1 VVDKPFSRLC
11 PLDKGFVGP
20 FAFRQA
26 AAGSKPCYSV
36 IRFDWDGNAWTAS
49 RIGKPFTTVA
59 GECEPTIQRQGERY
73 LITTRG
79 RDPKGRMYISCGG
92 LDYTFQFDWTNAYAP
107 RSLNQ
112 GLDGSL
118 YLATNP
124 NQGWFRNPL
133 MAYPMVGDSFGP
145 GMVIHDQDG
154 VRDDNGDKL
163 PFVDHGLG
171 ANVWL
176 EGRWRHLLFFRVC
189 DLKERTLYGFQQS
202 VVKKVHDGTGPI
214 PKRAS
219 SGLYA
224 VEMEYDRVNFPA
236 FVFAEPGK

>member
-1 VVDKPFSRLC
+1 MPAGQELRRSICLQ
-11 PLDKGFVGP
+11 
-20 FAFRQA
+20 QA
-26 AAGSKPCYSV
+26 VTGAKASPEKDYRA
-36 IRFDWDGNAWTAS
+36 IRFDWDSHVWNAS
-49 RIGKPFTTVA
+49 QIGKPFTTVA
-59 GECEPTIQRQGERY
+59 GECEPTIQRQAARY

-79 RDPKGRMYISCGG
+79 RDPKGRMYDSGNG
-92 LDYTFQFDWTNAYAP
+92 LDYTFRFDWTNAYAP

-133 MAYPMVGDSFGP
+133 LAYPMVGDSFGP
-145 GMVIHDQDG
+145 GVVIHDQDG
-154 VRDDNGDKL
+154 VRDDKGDKL

-171 ANVWL
+171 ANL
-176 EGRWRHLLFFRVC
+176 FLGGRWRHLLFFRVC

-202 VVKKVHDGTGPI
+202 VVKKVHGDTGPI

-219 SGLYA
+219 SGIYA
-224 VEMEYDRVNFPA
+224 VEMEYEQVNCPP
-236 FVFAEPGK
+236 FVFAEAGK